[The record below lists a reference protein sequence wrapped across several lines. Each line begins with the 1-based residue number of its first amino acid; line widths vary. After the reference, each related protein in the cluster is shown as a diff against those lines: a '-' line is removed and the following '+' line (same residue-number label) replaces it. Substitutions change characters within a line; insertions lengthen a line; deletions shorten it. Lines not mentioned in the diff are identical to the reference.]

1 MSANIRKLKG
11 RKVSITGALALIWYK
26 GTFKPVAGAMG
37 YVGAVM
43 GGLAYLAESPG
54 CTCHTATACAK
65 VKELRIVA

>member
-1 MSANIRKLKG
+1 MSSKVRNLRG

-26 GTFKPVAGAMG
+26 GNFKPVAGAVG

-43 GGLAYLAESPG
+43 NGLAYLAESPG